1 MPSSHTTDDNDEFP
15 ILTDV
20 VKTDSPAE
28 ANTAQQRHTNED
40 DTDTQ
45 DDPVIFIP
53 AARRLDKPDSPTS
66 AYSNRISP
74 VKESHTLR
82 SQIQKNRAQKKQ
94 IQENPSLENQAIHNT
109 RPLHMKKESDL
120 ASPGAPLEQ
129 LVEQIIER
137 HAKQMRYELLAVIK
151 LHG

>member
-28 ANTAQQRHTNED
+28 ANTAQQRHTNEN

-82 SQIQKNRAQKKQ
+82 SQIQ
-94 IQENPSLENQAIHNT
+94 ENPSLENRAIHNT
-109 RPLHMKKESDL
+109 RPLHMKKESNL